1 MYTIHEKEKEDLN
14 LELILKYRDLL
25 NNGTSSK
32 YWVDILPIIKEF
44 QKLEKYEYCHVLWS
58 YYTKS
63 ITG

>member
-1 MYTIHEKEKEDLN
+1 MYTIHEKEKKDLN

-25 NNGTSSK
+25 NNSTSSK

-44 QKLEKYEYCHVLWS
+44 QKLENYEYCQVLWY
-58 YYTKS
+58 YYTRS

>member
-44 QKLEKYEYCHVLWS
+44 QKLEKYEYCQVLWY
-58 YYTKS
+58 YYTRS

>member
-14 LELILKYRDLL
+14 LELILKYRDLV

-44 QKLEKYEYCHVLWS
+44 QKLEKYEYCQVLWY
-58 YYTKS
+58 YYTRS

>member
-14 LELILKYRDLL
+14 LERILKYRDLL
-25 NNGTSSK
+25 NNGKSSK

-44 QKLEKYEYCHVLWS
+44 QKLEKYEYCQVLWY
-58 YYTKS
+58 YYTRS

>member
-25 NNGTSSK
+25 NNDTSSK

-44 QKLEKYEYCHVLWS
+44 QKLEKYEQCQVLWF

>member
-25 NNGTSSK
+25 NNGKASK

-44 QKLEKYEYCHVLWS
+44 QKLEKYEYCQVLWF
-58 YYTKS
+58 YYTKF